1 MKSYALFLA
10 FASDVQR
17 SFSFFLSF
25 FFPCRRRR
33 VCCYSFT
40 MSHYLEAAKA
50 IFDSAGSF
58 VDGESGNPTYLTT
71 CLGVQ

>member
-17 SFSFFLSF
+17 SFFFLSF
-25 FFPCRRRR
+25 FFPCCRQR

-40 MSHYLEAAKA
+40 MSDYLGAAKA

-58 VDGESGNPTYLTT
+58 VDGESGNPTYLIT